1 MKRQIF
7 SVWGSEKPFA
17 REEDRS
23 LQEHLMENISGDGVD
38 RFTDV
43 TEPEVHFFP
52 ACGKGPHPAVLVCP
66 GGGYHHLAWSKEGLD
81 IASFLNLNGVSAFVL
96 KYRCPDRRD
105 AARADAVRT
114 MRIIRARA
122 EEFRIRPDRVG
133 IIGFSAGA
141 HLAAVL
147 SAGADNMPYPTT
159 DEIDRFDYRPNFTML
174 IYPAYLAD
182 DDLKLTAEFK
192 IDAAV
197 PPTFLVQTEDDF
209 ARVENSLGWYLA
221 LKRAG
226 VPAEMHLFASGGHGY
241 GLMPTGTAVSEW
253 GIMAGKWLR
262 RQLGTDICG

>member
-7 SVWGSEKPFA
+7 PVWESEKPFA

-23 LQEHLMENISGDGVD
+23 LQEHLMENTSGDGVD

-52 ACGKGPHPAVLVCP
+52 ACGKGPRPAVLVCP

-122 EEFRIRPDRVG
+122 EEFRIRPDQVG
-133 IIGFSAGA
+133 IFPAGFGCAG
-141 HLAAVL
+141 
-147 SAGADNMPYPTT
+147 
-159 DEIDRFDYRPNFTML
+159 
-174 IYPAYLAD
+174 
-182 DDLKLTAEFK
+182 
-192 IDAAV
+192 
-197 PPTFLVQTEDDF
+197 
-209 ARVENSLGWYLA
+209 
-221 LKRAG
+221 
-226 VPAEMHLFASGGHGY
+226 
-241 GLMPTGTAVSEW
+241 
-253 GIMAGKWLR
+253 
-262 RQLGTDICG
+262 DITVGR